1 VRSFLLTSSSISC
14 VADASSCL
22 AESNREVVQIVFAYL
37 ELLKSTPVRRS
48 TFDEIQALGKIA
60 WTNKEQSSSAAAT
73 VNYTASLLQESQA
86 PRDQL
91 FISPYFATE
100 FNPQLIQE
108 TLSHLRRDNC
118 RIFIGSQ
125 EPLEGRVWTETE
137 QYYSTEYE
145 TRKLDLKVLFL
156 AIRLLLRQNLML
168 H

>member
-1 VRSFLLTSSSISC
+1 MRSFLLTSSSISC